1 MQGFRNE
8 WKYRLP
14 MTDLEIIQARLEAL
28 LSNDRHSDKHGG
40 YAVHSLYFDDFF
52 DSCAKENDGGTAARF
67 KYRIRFYNDYEGYLK
82 LERKEKRFGRCR
94 KKAAILS
101 EDEYKKIFYGNAEEV
116 FWNTEDPLIRQFC
129 VDIMT
134 KGFAPKA
141 IVDYERI
148 PFVEPITNVR
158 VTLDLNI
165 AASAEVDRF
174 LNLDYLKIPL
184 QKKGEHVLEVKFDE
198 ILPGYIKQAVTVS
211 SMVQS
216 AFSKYYLARNLIQS
230 TGGL

>member
-1 MQGFRNE
+1 MQEFRNE

-14 MTDLEIIQARLEAL
+14 MTDLTIIRERLTAL
-28 LSNDRHSDKHGG
+28 LSNDRYSDEEGG

-52 DSCAKENDGGTAARF
+52 DSCAKENDGGTAERF
-67 KYRIRFYNDYEGYLK
+67 KYRIRFYNNYEGFLK
-82 LERKEKRFGRCR
+82 LERKEKLYGMCR
-94 KKAAILS
+94 KKSAVLN
-101 EDEYKKIFYGNAEEV
+101 EEQYKGIISGNAEDV
-116 FWNTEDPLIRQFC
+116 FWTTENPVVRQFC

-148 PFVEPITNVR
+148 PFVEPTTNVR

-174 LNLDYLKIPL
+174 LDLDYLKIPL

-198 ILPGYIKQAVTVS
+198 ILPGYIKQAVTVP
-211 SMVQS
+211 SMVQT

-230 TGGL
+230 MGGL